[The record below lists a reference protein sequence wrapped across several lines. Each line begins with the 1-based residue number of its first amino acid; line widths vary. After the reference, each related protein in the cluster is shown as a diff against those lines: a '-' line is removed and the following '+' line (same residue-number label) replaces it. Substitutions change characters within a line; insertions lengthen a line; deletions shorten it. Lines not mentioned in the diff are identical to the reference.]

1 MNFEQLQKANSF
13 ISTTDIKGKDYAEVS
28 QRIKAFRFLFPKGR
42 IETQMISCEN
52 GIVNFKATVKD
63 ENGNIL
69 GEGHAQEKENSS
81 FINKTSYIE
90 NCETSAVGRALA
102 MCGIGIDTSI
112 ASYEETANA
121 ISNQNKILDATNEQQ
136 PLQAPQTE
144 VTCPKCGKVITE
156 MTGAK
161 GGKWHP
167 QQILNKYGMCKEC
180 YRADLKNDTQ
190 DI

>member
-1 MNFEQLQKANSF
+1 MDFDQLQKANSL
-13 ISTTDIKGKDYAEVS
+13 ISTTNIKGKDYAEVN

-121 ISNQNKILDATNEQQ
+121 INNQNKIPDVANEEKHSKAQ
-136 PLQAPQTE
+136 QTE
-144 VTCPKCGKVITE
+144 VICPKCGKPVKAGNSKEGVIE
-156 MTGAK
+156 
-161 GGKWHP
+161 P
-167 QQILNKYGMCKEC
+167 QQVLNKLGMCKNC
-180 YRADLKNDTQ
+180 YRAGHKK
-190 DI
+190 